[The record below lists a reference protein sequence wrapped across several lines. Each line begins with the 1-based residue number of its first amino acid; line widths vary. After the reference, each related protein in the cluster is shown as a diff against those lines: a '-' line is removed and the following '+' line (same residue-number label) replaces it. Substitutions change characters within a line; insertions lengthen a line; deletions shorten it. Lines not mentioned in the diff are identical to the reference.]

1 MKNLNLKFKRRGL
14 SLIELVVALS
24 LIAII
29 LMIVGPFFISNYVAL
44 DKTSNQIDF
53 QREAKAIMNYF
64 TDSAMEASNIES
76 LTNVKN
82 EVLSNNNYTE
92 SLKKNSLK
100 SNEGYLKLTFN
111 NSKNKNE
118 HTTFILKDRSL
129 YMKKNDSEEFKI
141 GDLVSSIELTSLTE
155 ESTQD
160 KEEINNFKNANA
172 IKIEITFDTKKNTP
186 YKVSNIL
193 TFRNKN

>member
-1 MKNLNLKFKRRGL
+1 MKSLKLKRRGL

-29 LMIVGPFFISNYVAL
+29 LMIVGPFFISNYVTL

-100 SNEGYLKLTFN
+100 SKDGYLKLTFN
-111 NSKNKNE
+111 NSENKNE
-118 HTTFILKDRSL
+118 HTTFILKDKSL
-129 YMKKNDSEEFKI
+129 YMKRDSEEFKI

-155 ESTQD
+155 GVSQREV
-160 KEEINNFKNANA
+160 INNFKNASA
-172 IKIEITFDTKKNTP
+172 IKIEIVFYTKNNTP

>member
-1 MKNLNLKFKRRGL
+1 MKSLKFKRRGL

-29 LMIVGPFFISNYVAL
+29 LMIVGPFFISNYVTL

-76 LTNVKN
+76 LTNVRN

-111 NSKNKNE
+111 NSENKNE

-129 YMKKNDSEEFKI
+129 YMKNDSEEFKI

-155 ESTQD
+155 GGSQGEV
-160 KEEINNFKNANA
+160 INN
-172 IKIEITFDTKKNTP
+172 
-186 YKVSNIL
+186 
-193 TFRNKN
+193 

>member
-1 MKNLNLKFKRRGL
+1 
-14 SLIELVVALS
+14 
-24 LIAII
+24 
-29 LMIVGPFFISNYVAL
+29 
-44 DKTSNQIDF
+44 
-53 QREAKAIMNYF
+53 MNYF

-76 LTNVKN
+76 LTNIKN

-100 SNEGYLKLTFN
+100 SKEGYLKLTFN

-193 TFRNKN
+193 SFRNKN

>member
-1 MKNLNLKFKRRGL
+1 MKSLKLKRRGL

-29 LMIVGPFFISNYVAL
+29 LMIVGPFFISNYVTL

-118 HTTFILKDRSL
+118 HTTFILKDKSL

>member
-1 MKNLNLKFKRRGL
+1 MKSLKLKRRGL

-29 LMIVGPFFISNYVAL
+29 LMIVGPFFISNYVTL

-64 TDSAMEASNIES
+64 TNSAMEASNIES

-111 NSKNKNE
+111 NSENKNE

-155 ESTQD
+155 GGL
-160 KEEINNFKNANA
+160 INNFKNANA
-172 IKIEITFDTKKNTP
+172 IKIEIKFDTKNNTP

>member
-1 MKNLNLKFKRRGL
+1 MKSLKLKRRGL

-29 LMIVGPFFISNYVAL
+29 LMIVGPFFISNYVTL

-76 LTNVKN
+76 LTNIKN

-92 SLKKNSLK
+92 SLKKDSLK
-100 SNEGYLKLTFN
+100 SKEGYLKLTFN
-111 NSKNKNE
+111 NSENKNE

>member
-1 MKNLNLKFKRRGL
+1 MKNLKLKKRGL

-29 LMIVGPFFISNYVAL
+29 LMIVGPFFISNYVTL

-100 SNEGYLKLTFN
+100 SKDGYLKLTFN
-111 NSKNKNE
+111 NSENKNE

-172 IKIEITFDTKKNTP
+172 IKIEITFDTKNNAP

>member
-1 MKNLNLKFKRRGL
+1 MKSLKFKRRGL

-29 LMIVGPFFISNYVAL
+29 LMIVGPFFISNYVTL

-111 NSKNKNE
+111 NSENKNE
-118 HTTFILKDRSL
+118 HTTFILKYRSL

-155 ESTQD
+155 GEL
-160 KEEINNFKNANA
+160 INNFKNANA
-172 IKIEITFDTKKNTP
+172 IKIEITFDTKNNTP

>member
-1 MKNLNLKFKRRGL
+1 MKNLKLKRRGL

-29 LMIVGPFFISNYVAL
+29 LMIVAPFFISNYVTL

-53 QREAKAIMNYF
+53 LREAKAIMNYF

-100 SNEGYLKLTFN
+100 SKDGYLKLTFN
-111 NSKNKNE
+111 NSENKNE
-118 HTTFILKDRSL
+118 HTTFILKDKSL
-129 YMKKNDSEEFKI
+129 YMKRDSEEFKI

-155 ESTQD
+155 GVSQREV
-160 KEEINNFKNANA
+160 INNFKNASA
-172 IKIEITFDTKKNTP
+172 IKIEITFDTRKNTP

>member
-1 MKNLNLKFKRRGL
+1 MKNLKLKRRGL

-29 LMIVGPFFISNYVAL
+29 LMIVGPFFISNYVTL

-111 NSKNKNE
+111 NSENKNE

-155 ESTQD
+155 GGSQGEV
-160 KEEINNFKNANA
+160 INNFKNANA
-172 IKIEITFDTKKNTP
+172 IKIEITSDTKNNTP

>member
-1 MKNLNLKFKRRGL
+1 MKSLKLKRRGL

-29 LMIVGPFFISNYVAL
+29 LMIVGPFFISNYVTL

-100 SNEGYLKLTFN
+100 SKEGYLKLTFN
-111 NSKNKNE
+111 NSENKNE
-118 HTTFILKDRSL
+118 HTIFILKDRSL
-129 YMKKNDSEEFKI
+129 YMKKKDSEEFKI
-141 GDLVSSIELTSLTE
+141 GDLVSSIELTSLT
-155 ESTQD
+155 
-160 KEEINNFKNANA
+160 KEVAQREVINNFKNASA
-172 IKIEITFDTKKNTP
+172 IKIEITFDTKNNTP

>member
-1 MKNLNLKFKRRGL
+1 MKNLKFKRRGL

-29 LMIVGPFFISNYVAL
+29 LMIVGPFFISNYVTL

-76 LTNVKN
+76 LTNIKN

-92 SLKKNSLK
+92 SLKKDSLK
-100 SNEGYLKLTFN
+100 SKEGYLKLTFN

-118 HTTFILKDRSL
+118 HTTFILKDKSL
-129 YMKKNDSEEFKI
+129 YMKKDDSEEFKI

>member
-1 MKNLNLKFKRRGL
+1 MKNLKFKRRGL

-29 LMIVGPFFISNYVAL
+29 LMIVGPFFISNYVTL

-92 SLKKNSLK
+92 SLKKDSLK
-100 SNEGYLKLTFN
+100 SKEGYLKLTFN

-172 IKIEITFDTKKNTP
+172 IKIEITFDSKKNTP

>member
-1 MKNLNLKFKRRGL
+1 MKSLKLKRRGL

-29 LMIVGPFFISNYVAL
+29 LMIVGPFFISNYVTL

-64 TDSAMEASNIES
+64 TDSTMEASNIES

-155 ESTQD
+155 GGL
-160 KEEINNFKNANA
+160 INNFKNANA
-172 IKIEITFDTKKNTP
+172 IKIEITFDTKNNTP

>member
-1 MKNLNLKFKRRGL
+1 MKNLKLKKRGL

-29 LMIVGPFFISNYVAL
+29 LIIVGPFFISNYVTL

-100 SNEGYLKLTFN
+100 SKEGYLKLTFN
-111 NSKNKNE
+111 NSENKNE

-129 YMKKNDSEEFKI
+129 YMKNDSEEFKI

-155 ESTQD
+155 GGSQGEV
-160 KEEINNFKNANA
+160 INNFKNANA
-172 IKIEITFDTKKNTP
+172 IKIEIKFDTKNNTP

>member
-1 MKNLNLKFKRRGL
+1 MKNLKLKRRGL

-29 LMIVGPFFISNYVAL
+29 LMIVAPFFISNYVTL

-64 TDSAMEASNIES
+64 TDSAMEAYNIES

-100 SNEGYLKLTFN
+100 SKDGYLKLTFN
-111 NSKNKNE
+111 NSENKNE
-118 HTTFILKDRSL
+118 HTTFILKDKSL
-129 YMKKNDSEEFKI
+129 YMKRDSEEFKI

-155 ESTQD
+155 GVSQREV
-160 KEEINNFKNANA
+160 INNFKNASA
-172 IKIEITFDTKKNTP
+172 IKIEITFDTRKNTP

>member
-1 MKNLNLKFKRRGL
+1 MKNLKLKRRGL

-29 LMIVGPFFISNYVAL
+29 LMIVSPFFISNYVTL

-76 LTNVKN
+76 LTNVKD
-82 EVLSNNNYTE
+82 EVLSNNTYTD
-92 SLKKNSLK
+92 SLQKNSLK
-100 SNEGYLKLTFN
+100 SNEGYLKITFN
-111 NSKNKNE
+111 NSENKNE

-129 YMKKNDSEEFKI
+129 YMKKDSEEFKI

-155 ESTQD
+155 VGSQG
-160 KEEINNFKNANA
+160 KVINNFKNANA
-172 IKIEITFDTKKNTP
+172 IKVEITFDTKNNTP

>member
-1 MKNLNLKFKRRGL
+1 MKNLKFKRRGL

-29 LMIVGPFFISNYVAL
+29 LMIVGPFFISNYVTL

-100 SNEGYLKLTFN
+100 SKEGYLKLTFN

-118 HTTFILKDRSL
+118 HTTFILKDKSL

-193 TFRNKN
+193 SFRNKN

>member
-1 MKNLNLKFKRRGL
+1 MKNLKLKRRGL

-29 LMIVGPFFISNYVAL
+29 LMIVGPFFISNYVTL

-53 QREAKAIMNYF
+53 QREAKTIMNYF

-111 NSKNKNE
+111 NSENKNE
-118 HTTFILKDRSL
+118 HTTFILKDKSL
-129 YMKKNDSEEFKI
+129 YMKRDSEEFKI

-155 ESTQD
+155 GVSQIEV
-160 KEEINNFKNANA
+160 INNFKNASA
-172 IKIEITFDTKKNTP
+172 IKIEITFDTRKNTP

>member
-1 MKNLNLKFKRRGL
+1 MKNLKFKRRGL

-29 LMIVGPFFISNYVAL
+29 LMIVGPFFISNYVTL

-76 LTNVKN
+76 LTNIKN

-92 SLKKNSLK
+92 SLKKDSLK
-100 SNEGYLKLTFN
+100 SKEDYLKLTFN

-118 HTTFILKDRSL
+118 YTTFILKDKSL

-172 IKIEITFDTKKNTP
+172 IKIEITFDSKKNTP

>member
-1 MKNLNLKFKRRGL
+1 MKNLKLKKRGL

-29 LMIVGPFFISNYVAL
+29 LIIVGPFFISNYVTL

-53 QREAKAIMNYF
+53 QREANAIMNYF

-100 SNEGYLKLTFN
+100 SKEGYLKLTFN
-111 NSKNKNE
+111 NSENKNE

-129 YMKKNDSEEFKI
+129 YMKRGSEEFKI

-155 ESTQD
+155 GVSQREV
-160 KEEINNFKNANA
+160 INNFKNASA

>member
-1 MKNLNLKFKRRGL
+1 MKNLKLKRRGL

-29 LMIVGPFFISNYVAL
+29 LMIVSPFFISNYVTL

-76 LTNVKN
+76 LTNVKD

-92 SLKKNSLK
+92 SLKNNSLK
-100 SNEGYLKLTFN
+100 SEDGYLKLTFN
-111 NSKNKNE
+111 NSENKNE

-129 YMKKNDSEEFKI
+129 YMKKDSEEFKI

-155 ESTQD
+155 GVSQG
-160 KEEINNFKNANA
+160 KVINNFKNANA
-172 IKIEITFDTKKNTP
+172 IKVEITFDTKNNTP

>member
-1 MKNLNLKFKRRGL
+1 MKNLKLKKRGL

-29 LMIVGPFFISNYVAL
+29 LMIVGPFFISNYVTL

-76 LTNVKN
+76 LTNVKK
-82 EVLSNNNYTE
+82 EVLSKNNYTD
-92 SLKKNSLK
+92 SLQKNSLK
-100 SNEGYLKLTFN
+100 SKDGYLKLTFN
-111 NSKNKNE
+111 NSENKNE
-118 HTTFILKDRSL
+118 HTTFILKDKSL
-129 YMKKNDSEEFKI
+129 YMKRDSEEFKI

-155 ESTQD
+155 GVAQREV
-160 KEEINNFKNANA
+160 INNFKNASA
-172 IKIEITFDTKKNTP
+172 IKIEITFDTRKNTP

-193 TFRNKN
+193 TFRNKI

>member
-1 MKNLNLKFKRRGL
+1 MKSLKLKRRGL

-29 LMIVGPFFISNYVAL
+29 LMIVGPFFISNYVTL

-53 QREAKAIMNYF
+53 QREAKAIMNCF

-111 NSKNKNE
+111 NSENKNE

-129 YMKKNDSEEFKI
+129 YMKRDSEEFKI

-155 ESTQD
+155 GGSQGEV
-160 KEEINNFKNANA
+160 INNFKNANA
-172 IKIEITFDTKKNTP
+172 IKIEITFDTKNNTP

>member
-1 MKNLNLKFKRRGL
+1 MKSLKLKRRGL

-29 LMIVGPFFISNYVAL
+29 LMIVGPFFISNYVTL

-64 TDSAMEASNIES
+64 TNSAMEASNIES

-160 KEEINNFKNANA
+160 KEEINNFKNVNA

>member
-1 MKNLNLKFKRRGL
+1 MKNLKLKRRGL

-29 LMIVGPFFISNYVAL
+29 LMIVSPFFISNSVTL

-76 LTNVKN
+76 LTNVKD
-82 EVLSNNNYTE
+82 EVLSNNTYTD
-92 SLKKNSLK
+92 SLQKNSLK
-100 SNEGYLKLTFN
+100 SNEGYLKITFN
-111 NSKNKNE
+111 NSENKNE

-129 YMKKNDSEEFKI
+129 YMKKDSEEFKI

-155 ESTQD
+155 GVSQG
-160 KEEINNFKNANA
+160 KVINNFKNANA
-172 IKIEITFDTKKNTP
+172 IKVEITFDTKNNTP

>member
-1 MKNLNLKFKRRGL
+1 MKNLKLKRRGL

-29 LMIVGPFFISNYVAL
+29 LMIVAPFFISNYVTL

-92 SLKKNSLK
+92 SLKKDSLK
-100 SNEGYLKLTFN
+100 SKDGYLKLTFN
-111 NSKNKNE
+111 NSENKNE
-118 HTTFILKDRSL
+118 HTTFILKDKSL
-129 YMKKNDSEEFKI
+129 YMKRDSEEFKI

-155 ESTQD
+155 GGPQREV
-160 KEEINNFKNANA
+160 INNFKNASA
-172 IKIEITFDTKKNTP
+172 IKIEITFDTRKNTP

>member
-1 MKNLNLKFKRRGL
+1 MKSLKFKRRGL

-29 LMIVGPFFISNYVAL
+29 LMIVGPFFISNYVTL

-76 LTNVKN
+76 LTNVRN

-111 NSKNKNE
+111 NSENKNE

-129 YMKKNDSEEFKI
+129 YMKNDSEEFKI

-155 ESTQD
+155 GGSQGEV
-160 KEEINNFKNANA
+160 INNFKNANA
-172 IKIEITFDTKKNTP
+172 IKIEITFDTKNNTP

>member
-1 MKNLNLKFKRRGL
+1 MKSLKLKRRGL

-29 LMIVGPFFISNYVAL
+29 LMIVGPFFISNYVTL

-64 TDSAMEASNIES
+64 TNSAMEASNIES

>member
-1 MKNLNLKFKRRGL
+1 MKSLKLKRRGL

-29 LMIVGPFFISNYVAL
+29 LMIVGPFFISNYVTL

-111 NSKNKNE
+111 NSENKNE

-129 YMKKNDSEEFKI
+129 YMKRDSEEFKI

-155 ESTQD
+155 GESQG
-160 KEEINNFKNANA
+160 EVINNFKNANA
-172 IKIEITFDTKKNTP
+172 IKIEITFDTKNNTP

>member
-1 MKNLNLKFKRRGL
+1 MKNLKFKRRGL

-29 LMIVGPFFISNYVAL
+29 LMIVGPFFISNYVTL

-76 LTNVKN
+76 LTNIKN

-100 SNEGYLKLTFN
+100 SKEGYLKLTFN

>member
-1 MKNLNLKFKRRGL
+1 MKNLKLKKRGL

-29 LMIVGPFFISNYVAL
+29 LIIVGPFFISNYVTL

-100 SNEGYLKLTFN
+100 SKEGYLKLTFN
-111 NSKNKNE
+111 NSENKNE

-129 YMKKNDSEEFKI
+129 YMKNDSEEFKI

-155 ESTQD
+155 GGSQGEV
-160 KEEINNFKNANA
+160 INNFKNASA
-172 IKIEITFDTKKNTP
+172 IKIEITFDTRKNTP

>member
-1 MKNLNLKFKRRGL
+1 MKNLKLKKRGL

-29 LMIVGPFFISNYVAL
+29 FMIVSPFFISNYVTL

-76 LTNVKN
+76 LTNVKK
-82 EVLSNNNYTE
+82 EVLSKNNYTD
-92 SLKKNSLK
+92 SLQKNSLK
-100 SNEGYLKLTFN
+100 SKDGYLKLTFN
-111 NSKNKNE
+111 NSENKNE
-118 HTTFILKDRSL
+118 HTTFILKDKSL
-129 YMKKNDSEEFKI
+129 YMKRDSEEFKI

-155 ESTQD
+155 GVAQREV
-160 KEEINNFKNANA
+160 INNFKNASA
-172 IKIEITFDTKKNTP
+172 IKIEITFDTRKNTP

>member
-1 MKNLNLKFKRRGL
+1 MKSLKLKRRGL

-29 LMIVGPFFISNYVAL
+29 LMIVGPFFISNYVTL

-76 LTNVKN
+76 LTNIKN

-92 SLKKNSLK
+92 GLKKNSLK

-111 NSKNKNE
+111 NSENKNE

-129 YMKKNDSEEFKI
+129 YMKKNSEEFKI

-155 ESTQD
+155 GGSQGEV
-160 KEEINNFKNANA
+160 INNFKNANA
-172 IKIEITFDTKKNTP
+172 IKIEITFDTKNNTP

>member
-1 MKNLNLKFKRRGL
+1 MKSLKFKRRGL

-29 LMIVGPFFISNYVAL
+29 LMIVGPFFISNYVTL

-76 LTNVKN
+76 LTNVRN

-111 NSKNKNE
+111 NSENKNE

-155 ESTQD
+155 GGL
-160 KEEINNFKNANA
+160 INNFKNANA
-172 IKIEITFDTKKNTP
+172 IKIEIKFDTKNNTP

>member
-1 MKNLNLKFKRRGL
+1 MKNLKLKRRGL

-29 LMIVGPFFISNYVAL
+29 LMIVGPFFISNYVTL

-53 QREAKAIMNYF
+53 QREAKAIMNCF

-129 YMKKNDSEEFKI
+129 YMKRDSEEFKI

-155 ESTQD
+155 GVSQREV
-160 KEEINNFKNANA
+160 INNFKNANA
-172 IKIEITFDTKKNTP
+172 IKIEITFDTKNNTP

>member
-1 MKNLNLKFKRRGL
+1 MENLKLKRRGL

-29 LMIVGPFFISNYVAL
+29 LMIVSPFFISNYVTL

-64 TDSAMEASNIES
+64 TDSAMEASNISS

-82 EVLSNNNYTE
+82 EVLSNNNYTD
-92 SLKKNSLK
+92 SLQKNSLK
-100 SNEGYLKLTFN
+100 SKDGYLKLTFN
-111 NSKNKNE
+111 NSENNNE

-129 YMKKNDSEEFKI
+129 YMKKKDSEEVKI

-155 ESTQD
+155 DSTQG
-160 KEEINNFKNANA
+160 KEAINNFKNANA
-172 IKIEITFDTKKNTP
+172 IKIEIVFDTKNNTP